1 MNSRKMLWLSVPLIL
16 AGSLTGCS
24 RSVDHSGN
32 LKVPKLNEVIVN
44 GDRNLDVNNR
54 ITVIEARKFI
64 EEGSMAYLN
73 DNYIAVYYPNTKEVQ
88 ARTIGL
94 AASNLNEMNNIVVNG
109 NVYNAVRN
117 VTFEVLNKKFGNDLE
132 NVDAEVKIN
141 NLWVSLYRDGPSVA
155 ENKHSQNTASSALLT
170 GGGVLGLL
178 KSLNIK
184 FGYIYDLT
192 FKVRDKSGDEV
203 REHTF
208 KCADSDY
215 HFVAILATSDMQR
228 ETNYMFASIRK
239 CITDNS
245 EKM

>member
-1 MNSRKMLWLSVPLIL
+1 MNSRKILWLSVPLIL
-16 AGSLTGCS
+16 AGFLTGCS

-117 VTFEVLNKKFGNDLE
+117 VTSATGSPPSTSASASGF
-132 NVDAEVKIN
+132 A
-141 NLWVSLYRDGPSVA
+141 SL
-155 ENKHSQNTASSALLT
+155 ASSSTTT
-170 GGGVLGLL
+170 G
-178 KSLNIK
+178 
-184 FGYIYDLT
+184 T
-192 FKVRDKSGDEV
+192 TP
-203 REHTF
+203 H
-208 KCADSDY
+208 A
-215 HFVAILATSDMQR
+215 AILSFM
-228 ETNYMFASIRK
+228 SI
-239 CITDNS
+239 IIYLSFSFTQN
-245 EKM
+245 